1 MVSAFK
7 SFDKFKEGS
16 NPKTGLYTIL
26 NNKIIDSYRASN
38 TQKSVN
44 QTTLQRNKVEHDN
57 YDANGMWT
65 NVQEPLWSKTE
76 EHLLDNPLFLKVL
89 GSCIENLPKKWR
101 GLVIGKYIHHKK
113 GTQICKE
120 LDITPSNLWQMVHRA
135 Y

>member
-7 SFDKFKEGS
+7 YFDKFKEGS
-16 NPKTGLYTIL
+16 NPKTWLYTIL

-57 YDANGMWT
+57 YDANVMWT

-120 LDITPSNLWQMVHRA
+120 LDITPSNLWQMAHRA